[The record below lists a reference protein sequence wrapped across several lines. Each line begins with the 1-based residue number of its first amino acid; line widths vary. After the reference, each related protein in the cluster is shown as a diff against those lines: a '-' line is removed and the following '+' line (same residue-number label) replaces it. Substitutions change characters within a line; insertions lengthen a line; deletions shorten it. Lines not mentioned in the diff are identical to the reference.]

1 MTLAHRQGE
10 RQSPRGAREDLALM
24 ELVAAQKPLAQ
35 TQLIR
40 RLMGRVQRATRALLR
55 NQADADD
62 ATQLCLI
69 ELLKSAKSYRGDGSL
84 EAWSDRIVVRTTMRY
99 IRTRSRAA
107 ERVAGGADPDALAS
121 KTGAGAGALQEQLPR
136 TVPEYLEQLSQSRR
150 TALVLRH
157 VLGHSVAEI
166 AEITGVSP
174 NTVKD
179 RLLTARRE
187 FRRMIRRD
195 LALAPR
201 ASRRSA

>member
-10 RQSPRGAREDLALM
+10 QHRPRAAREDLTLM

-55 NQADADD
+55 DQADADD

-69 ELLKSAKSYRGDGSL
+69 ELLKSAKSYRGEGSL
-84 EAWSDRIVVRTTMRY
+84 ESWSDRIVVRTTMRY

-121 KTGAGAGALQEQLPR
+121 KAGTGGALQEQLPR
-136 TVPEYLEQLSQSRR
+136 TVPEYLEQLSANRR